1 MPVSAPR
8 ISPFIP
14 LCLVLILAGCSD
26 NRVPLGPSRTQG
38 AAELSDALRPGS
50 NLALD
55 AQSRLKPDLSNI
67 WPNEDGRY
75 WIYTIQERAW
85 GNPPFDP
92 LFDPRTYPTAAQVPP
107 APRLL
112 EVAALLRS
120 HPIGANPVLSTAF
133 YRMQFN
139 GIKTTQSGAVGQNLE
154 TRIIEEVGIGPAA
167 VQVGPAAVRVGT
179 AAMPP
184 GFLRTLSVAR
194 PDLARKLAAKWGTL
208 IRTAS
213 TDAAASI
220 DPPNFLFGYAW
231 EKTSEYIGSYGDLN
245 TQLAWR
251 YLVANLR
258 PGSSFVMQLIPDLA
272 DDVFLHARVLTGN
285 SSRTE
290 FGTFR
295 NAVRVLYLIDF
306 GVSTLTDVDGNSLG
320 YFRVYSYGTVDYV
333 PGVGPVASYERALVQ
348 PGRPLDPGIYD
359 QRIGLVAT
367 GAGAPIP

>member
-1 MPVSAPR
+1 MPFPAAR
-8 ISPFIP
+8 MSPFVP

-26 NRVPLGPSRTQG
+26 SRDPLGPSRTQG
-38 AAELSDALRPGS
+38 ATELSDALRPGS
-50 NLALD
+50 NLALV

-67 WPNEDGRY
+67 WPNDDGRSWTY
-75 WIYTIQERAW
+75 RIQERVW
-85 GNPPFDP
+85 GGNPLFDP

-120 HPIGANPVLSTAF
+120 HPIGANPVLSTAG
-133 YRMQFN
+133 YRMRFN

-154 TRIIEEVGIGPAA
+154 TAVIEDVGIGPAA
-167 VQVGPAAVRVGT
+167 VQVGT

-194 PDLARKLAAKWGTL
+194 PDLARKLAAKWGSQ
-208 IRTAS
+208 IRTNS
-213 TDAAASI
+213 TGAAASI

-245 TQLAWR
+245 TQLAWK

-258 PGSSFVMQLIPDLA
+258 PGSSFVMQLVPDLA
-272 DDVFLHARVLTGN
+272 DDVFLQARVLPGN
-285 SSRTE
+285 SSSTE

-295 NAVRVLYLIDF
+295 NVVRVLYLIDF

-320 YFRVYSYGTVDYV
+320 YFRVYSYGTVDYA

-359 QRIGLVAT
+359 LRIGLVAT
-367 GAGAPIP
+367 EAGAPIP